1 MSHNAKNLISRIM
14 IVDPSKRLTLDQILC
29 HPFINSNK
37 IPKSLPG
44 TCLSSPLPKSYIEQ
58 YTYYGGS
65 LGASKLHNSMK
76 ALEKVENEYEKNKLQ
91 KGISE
96 RLLCNFYLIFSA
108 IFCRDEQKFVNKSKI
123 RYTGQLHSKA
133 STFQ

>member
-1 MSHNAKNLISRIM
+1 M

-37 IPKSLPG
+37 IPKSLPA
-44 TCLSSPLPKSYIEQ
+44 TCLSSPLPKSFIEQ

-65 LGASKLHNSMK
+65 LGANKFHNSMK

-96 RLLCNFYLIFSA
+96 RLLRTY
-108 IFCRDEQKFVNKSKI
+108 FCYF
-123 RYTGQLHSKA
+123 
-133 STFQ
+133 

>member
-1 MSHNAKNLISRIM
+1 M
-14 IVDPSKRLTLDQILC
+14 C

-37 IPKSLPG
+37 IPKSLPVSS
-44 TCLSSPLPKSYIEQ
+44 LSTPLPKSFIEQ

-76 ALEKVENEYEKNKLQ
+76 VLEKVENEYEKNKLQ

-96 RLLCNFYLIFSA
+96 RLLCTFYFIIVRSSA
-108 IFCRDEQKFVNKSKI
+108 GFTRNLLSRPKE
-123 RYTGQLHSKA
+123 
-133 STFQ
+133 

>member
-1 MSHNAKNLISRIM
+1 M

-37 IPKSLPG
+37 IPKSLPV

-96 RLLCNFYLIFSA
+96 RLLCNFLCNFSE
-108 IFCRDEQKFVNKSKI
+108 IISRIEQEFAYKVKI
-123 RYTGQLHSKA
+123 KYTGELLAKTCAFEQL
-133 STFQ
+133 FQ

>member
-1 MSHNAKNLISRIM
+1 MDIWSLGVIMYALLYGRPPFETNDVKKTYKRIKECQYTFNDEINVSHNAKNLISRIM

-37 IPKSLPG
+37 IPTNLPVS
-44 TCLSSPLPKSYIEQ
+44 CLSSPLPKSYIEQ

-76 ALEKVENEYEKNKLQ
+76 ALEKVEN
-91 KGISE
+91 
-96 RLLCNFYLIFSA
+96 
-108 IFCRDEQKFVNKSKI
+108 
-123 RYTGQLHSKA
+123 
-133 STFQ
+133 